1 MSSKIIPVLLGADLN
16 CYSVARAFHEKYR
29 VKSYVFGK
37 MKLGPISHSRIIAF
51 AKLPDLEKT
60 DEVLSILIA
69 FAKSKKSKPYLVGCT
84 DEYALFIINNQST
97 LNKYFFCPCPSKRI
111 AAEISDKA
119 GFYRKCNEMGLLYP
133 QSIIISSLA
142 ELNVLCD
149 LPFDYP
155 IIIKPS
161 SSWKYW
167 KHPFPSMRKVYVAH
181 SKPEAER
188 ITSDIYNSGYDGEV
202 IFQEKIP
209 ENNQY
214 VMTCFSENGK
224 AKSLCLGRVL
234 LGENTPKG
242 IGNHVAVITECNS
255 SLYSACQK
263 FLDNIKYN
271 GFSNFDILYD
281 ERRDK
286 YFFLEI
292 NLRQGRS
299 NYYVTS
305 SGMNIAEIIVERSS
319 SDSTNFNEN
328 KVFWHCVPKS
338 IIYKNCS
345 QQEKATAKRLVA
357 NGKSFSSMKYKYDM
371 INPIRL
377 VYLAVHNVKFF
388 KKYKTYEFPCP

>member
-1 MSSKIIPVLLGADLN
+1 MSSEIIPVLLGADLN
-16 CYSVARAFHEKYR
+16 CYSVARAFHEEYH
-29 VKSYVFGK
+29 VKSYAFGK
-37 MKLGPISHSRIIAF
+37 MKLGPISHSRIIVF
-51 AKLPDLEKT
+51 TKLPDLENT
-60 DEVLSILIA
+60 DEVMSVLIA
-69 FAKSKKSKPYLVGCT
+69 FAKSKKTKPYLIGCT

-97 LNKYFFCPCPSKRI
+97 LNEYFVCPCPSKEI

-119 GFYRKCNEMGLLYP
+119 GFYKKCNEAGLLYP
-133 QSIIISSLA
+133 QSIIISSFA
-142 ELNVLCD
+142 EANALCD

-188 ITSDIYNSGYDGEV
+188 ITSDIFDSGYDGKI

-209 ENNQY
+209 DNDQY

-224 AKSLCLGRVL
+224 AKSLCLGKVL
-234 LGENTPKG
+234 LGEKTPKG
-242 IGNHVAVITECNS
+242 VGNHVAVITECNS

-263 FLDNIKYN
+263 FLDNIGYN

-286 YFFLEI
+286 YLFLEI

-305 SGMNIAEIIVERSS
+305 SGMNIAKMIVGRSS
-319 SDSTNFNEN
+319 PNSTRFNE
-328 KVFWHCVPKS
+328 KKIFWHSVPKR

-345 QQEKATAKRLVA
+345 SHDKATAKRLVSC
-357 NGKSFSSMKYKYDM
+357 GESFSSMKYKYDM
-371 INPIRL
+371 INPLRL
-377 VYLAVHNVKFF
+377 IYLAVHNFKFF
-388 KKYKTYEFPCP
+388 KKYKAYEHSHS